1 MRICGEN
8 MYAVH
13 SIKYTNLSSYFYIF
27 SIWIDNICLSWDETI
42 EYAEILGLEIVQ
54 VIYDGIYDENKIK
67 MAFKSYE
74 NTEEGY
80 VIRLAD
86 EFKYND
92 FRKSIAKFVRPEF
105 RQIIN
110 NSHGHWISKKIEK
123 NELILD

>member
-1 MRICGEN
+1 

-67 MAFKSYE
+67 
-74 NTEEGY
+74 
-80 VIRLAD
+80 
-86 EFKYND
+86 
-92 FRKSIAKFVRPEF
+92 
-105 RQIIN
+105 
-110 NSHGHWISKKIEK
+110 ISVELYSSGKMRYFHKNIKMNK
-123 NELILD
+123 NENN